1 MIMLIVYILGIIATS
16 ILIFVFGNYFARASS
31 NLGDYFNLPKSVK
44 GATFD
49 AIASSLPELLVALF
63 AVIFFNQF
71 EVGIGTIAGSAL
83 FNLLIIPGICVLVTK
98 GIFKVSK
105 EVISRDALFY
115 IISVFIL
122 LVLILYFP
130 SWGIVVSILLL
141 LAYLI
146 YVREIIIDSK
156 EYKRNNPKRK
166 EKREKKISR
175 DIWTF
180 FIMII
185 GIGIV
190 TYFLTNF
197 SIEISKLLN
206 VSPIIIAFT
215 ITAAA
220 TSIPDAAISI
230 INARKGNLDD
240 ATSNVFGSNIFDIFV
255 GLGLP
260 LLIYSI
266 FLGPVEIVFDQL
278 EILIGLLGSTIIVLY
293 FFARKEKLTKKQ
305 GIILLILYLVFLGYV
320 IGLGV

>member
-1 MIMLIVYILGIIATS
+1 MLIAYLLGIIVTS
-16 ILIFVFGNYFARASS
+16 LLIYVFGNYFARASS
-31 NLGDYFNLPKSVK
+31 NLGDYFNLPKSIK

-63 AVIFFNQF
+63 AVIFFKQF

-83 FNLLIIPGICVLVTK
+83 FNLLVIPGICVLITS
-98 GIFKVSK
+98 GTFKVSRD
-105 EVISRDALFY
+105 VISRDALFY

-130 SWGIVVSILLL
+130 IWGILISVLLL

-146 YVREIIIDSK
+146 YVREIVIDSREYRRNKK
-156 EYKRNNPKRK
+156 ENN
-166 EKREKKISR
+166 KKKDVSK

-180 FIMII
+180 FITMT
-185 GIGIV
+185 GIGII

-197 SIEISKLLN
+197 SIELSNILN

-220 TSIPDAAISI
+220 TSIPDAVISV
-230 INARKGNLDD
+230 INARKGNIDD
-240 ATSNVFGSNIFDIFV
+240 ATSNVFGSNIFDILV

-260 LLIYSI
+260 LFIYSL
-266 FLGPVEIVFDQL
+266 FLGPVEILFDQL

-305 GIILLILYLVFLGYV
+305 GIILLILYIVFLGYV
-320 IGLGV
+320 IGLGI